1 MVDMNVIMLEG
12 LGLYIALAILLFMVI
27 SITALAWS
35 GIKQDE
41 KIEVLSEL
49 LKEKEI
55 SFIEVK
61 RENIRLKLKCGELE
75 VGEKV
80 DV

>member
-1 MVDMNVIMLEG
+1 MLDMNVIVLEG
-12 LGLYIALAILLFMVI
+12 IGLYIVLAILLFMVI

-41 KIEVLSEL
+41 KIEIISEC

-55 SFIEVK
+55 RCIELN
-61 RENIRLKLKCGELE
+61 RENFHLKLKYGELE
-75 VGEKV
+75 VGDKSV
-80 DV
+80 

>member
-12 LGLYIALAILLFMVI
+12 IGLYIVLAILLFMVAA
-27 SITALAWS
+27 ITALACS

-41 KIEVLSEL
+41 KNEILREQLFEER
-49 LKEKEI
+49 EK
-55 SFIEVK
+55 
-61 RENIRLKLKCGELE
+61 NIKLNHANMRLKLKYGELK